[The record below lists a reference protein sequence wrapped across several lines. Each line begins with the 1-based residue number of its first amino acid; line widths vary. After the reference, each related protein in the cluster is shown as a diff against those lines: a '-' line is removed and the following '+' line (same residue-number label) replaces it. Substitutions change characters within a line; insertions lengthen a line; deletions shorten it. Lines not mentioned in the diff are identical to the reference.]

1 MQHIV
6 QEVVETLKNFISHGE
21 QSVMLIEAATDEAPL
36 LLKCFDIVEQ
46 DELVPDIF
54 LMHGDEFQDTRR
66 FVETVIERQREQIEG
81 VNEELEKRGE
91 EKIAEIPPVLFERNA
106 PSVERL
112 AALFRHLRLI
122 VQPERQIIWVFYP
135 LADIEREDF
144 YMNLFEPMARK
155 IIAGDFGN
163 SKLIIRDT
171 PSNNLKQNLN
181 CDEKE
186 VLEIFCYRPEL
197 DFPSVIKKIEERAK
211 DPNAP
216 PEEKMQS
223 LLLTAG
229 MDVAEKRYDD
239 ALVKNEQALVFYRQK
254 KLKQNESVVQSNMGD
269 IFYVQGKYPEAQENY
284 EKAIMIS
291 VEEKSQ
297 PMVLY
302 QSINLGNALFM
313 QEKYDEA
320 FIYYDS
326 AEKLADVNKV
336 FTQRIQA
343 LQMMGDTRRKQK
355 ELEEAIEIYNKAAD
369 LCRENKFALGLKG
382 VLERLCE
389 VYAEQRDKEKYDE
402 CKAELEAS
410 RAELTKSAPQLAE
423 SV

>member
-6 QEVVETLKNFISHGE
+6 QETVETLKNFIDHGE
-21 QSVMLIEAATDEAPL
+21 QSVMLIEAVTDEAPL
-36 LLKCFDIVEQ
+36 LLKCFDIVER
-46 DELVPDIF
+46 DELSNDIF
-54 LMHGDEFQDTRR
+54 LMHGDEFQDTRL
-66 FVETVIERQREQIEG
+66 FVETIIERQREQIEG
-81 VNEELEKRGE
+81 VNEELEKRGD
-91 EKIAEIPPVLFERNA
+91 EKIEEIPPVLFERNA

-112 AALFRHLRLI
+112 TALFQHIRHI
-122 VQPERQIIWVFYP
+122 VQPERAIIWVFFP
-135 LADIEREDF
+135 LADIERQDF
-144 YMNLFEPMARK
+144 YANLFTPVAQK
-155 IIAGDFGN
+155 IISGELGN
-163 SKLIIRDT
+163 TKLIIRDT
-171 PSNNLKQNLN
+171 PLNNLKENLN
-181 CDEKE
+181 CDEQNPD
-186 VLEIFCYRPEL
+186 VFCYRPEL
-197 DFPSVIKKIEERAK
+197 DFASVIKKIEDRAK

-216 PEEKMQS
+216 AEEKMQS

-239 ALVKNEQALVFYRQK
+239 ALSKNEQALVFYRQK

-269 IFYVQGKYPEAQENY
+269 IYYVQGKYPEAQENY

-326 AEKLADVNKV
+326 AEKLADVNQV
-336 FTQRIQA
+336 FIQRIQA
-343 LQMMGDTRRKQK
+343 LERMGDTRRKQK
-355 ELEEAIEIYNKAAD
+355 ELDEAVEIYNKAAD
-369 LCRENKFALGLKG
+369 LCRENKYAFGLKS

-389 VYAEQRDKEKYDE
+389 VYAEQREQEKYDE

-410 RAELTKSAPQLAE
+410 KAELNKVAPQLAE
-423 SV
+423 SA

>member
-6 QEVVETLKNFISHGE
+6 QEVVETIKDFVGHGE
-21 QSVMLIEAATDEAPL
+21 QSVMLIEAVTDEAPL

-46 DELVPDIF
+46 DELIPDIF

-81 VNEELEKRGE
+81 VNEALEKRGDE
-91 EKIAEIPPVLFERNA
+91 QIAEIPPVLFERNA

-112 AALFRHLRLI
+112 IALFQHMRLI
-122 VQPERQIIWVFYP
+122 VEPERQIIWIFFP
-135 LADIEREDF
+135 LADIERQDF
-144 YMNLFEPMARK
+144 YANLFTPLAQK
-155 IIAGDFGN
+155 IISGELGGT
-163 SKLIIRDT
+163 KLIVRDT
-171 PSNNLKQNLN
+171 PLNNLKENLN
-181 CDEKE
+181 CDEKNLE
-186 VLEIFCYRPEL
+186 VFCYRPQL
-197 DFPSVIKKIEERAK
+197 DFASIVQKIENRAK

-216 PEEKMQS
+216 MEEKMQS

-239 ALVKNEQALVFYRQK
+239 ALSKNEQALAFYRQK
-254 KLKQNESVVQSNMGD
+254 KLKQNESVVQCSIGD
-269 IFYVQGKYPEAQENY
+269 IYYVQAKYPEAQANY

-320 FIYYDS
+320 FTYYDS
-326 AEKLADVNKV
+326 AEKLADANKV
-336 FTQRIQA
+336 FMQRVQA
-343 LQMMGDTRRKQK
+343 LELMGDTRRKQK
-355 ELEEAIEIYNKAAD
+355 QLDEAVKIYNKAAD
-369 LCRENKFALGLKG
+369 LCRENKFALGLKN

-389 VYAEQRDKEKYDE
+389 VYAEQREQEKYDE
-402 CKAELEAS
+402 CKAELEATK
-410 RAELTKSAPQLAE
+410 AELNRVAPQIAE

>member
-6 QEVVETLKNFISHGE
+6 QETVETLKDFVIHGE
-21 QSVMLIEAATDEAPL
+21 QSVMLIEAQTDEAPL

-46 DELVPDIF
+46 DELSPDIF

-66 FVETVIERQREQIEG
+66 FVETVIERQRGQIEG

-91 EKIAEIPPVLFERNA
+91 EKIAEIPSVLFERNA
-106 PSVERL
+106 PSVERML
-112 AALFRHLRLI
+112 ALFRHMRLI
-122 VQPERQIIWVFYP
+122 VQPERQIVWVFFA
-135 LADIEREDF
+135 LADIERQDF
-144 YMNLFEPMARK
+144 YSDLFTPVAQK
-155 IIAGDFGN
+155 IISGEFGN
-163 SKLIIRDT
+163 SKLIVRDT
-171 PSNNLKQNLN
+171 PLNNLKQNLN
-181 CDEKE
+181 CDEQNRD
-186 VLEIFCYRPEL
+186 VFCFRPEL
-197 DFPSVIKKIEERAK
+197 DFQSVVKKIEQRAK

-216 PEEKMQS
+216 AEEKMQS

-229 MDVAEKRYDD
+229 MDVAEKRYDE
-239 ALVKNEQALVFYRQK
+239 ALAKNEQALAFYRQK

-269 IFYVQGKYPEAQENY
+269 IYYVQGKYPEAQENY

-326 AEKLADVNKV
+326 AEKLADVNQV

-355 ELEEAIEIYNKAAD
+355 QSDEAIEIYNKAAD
-369 LCRENKFALGLKG
+369 LCRANKFALGLKG

-389 VYAEQRDKEKYDE
+389 VYAEQRDQEKYDE

-410 RAELTKSAPQLAE
+410 KAELTKVAPQIAE
-423 SV
+423 NV

>member
-6 QEVVETLKNFISHGE
+6 QETVEILKNFVEHGG

-36 LLKCFDIVEQ
+36 LLKCLDIVEQ
-46 DELVPDIF
+46 DELSPDIF
-54 LMHGDEFQDTRR
+54 LMHGDAFEDTRI

-81 VNEELEKRGE
+81 VNEELEKRGD
-91 EKIAEIPPVLFERNA
+91 EKIAEIPSVLFERNA
-106 PSVERL
+106 PSVERFT
-112 AALFRHLRLI
+112 ALFQHIRQI
-122 VQPERQIIWVFYP
+122 VQPERQVIWVFFP
-135 LADIEREDF
+135 LADIERADF
-144 YMNLFEPMARK
+144 YTNLFEPIARK
-155 IIAGDFGN
+155 IVSGDFGN
-163 SKLIIRDT
+163 TKLIVRDT
-171 PSNNLKQNLN
+171 PLNNLKQNLE
-181 CDEKE
+181 CGEDTP
-186 VLEIFCYRPEL
+186 EIFCYRPEL
-197 DFPSVIKKIEERAK
+197 DFPSVVKKIEERAK

-216 PEEKMQS
+216 VEERMQS

-239 ALVKNEQALVFYRQK
+239 ALSKNEQALAFYRK
-254 KLKQNESVVQSNMGD
+254 KNLKQNESVVQSNIGD
-269 IFYVQGKYPEAQENY
+269 IYYVQGKYPEAQENY
-284 EKAIMIS
+284 EKAILIS

-336 FTQRIQA
+336 FVQRIQA
-343 LQMMGDTRRKQK
+343 LERMGDTRRAQK
-355 ELEEAIEIYNKAAD
+355 NLDEAIEIYNKAAD
-369 LCRENKFALGLKG
+369 LCRENKYALGLKS

-389 VYAEQRDKEKYDE
+389 VYAEQREQEKYDE

-410 RAELTKSAPQLAE
+410 KAELSKAAPQLAE
-423 SV
+423 SA

>member
-1 MQHIV
+1 MQHII
-6 QEVVETLKNFISHGE
+6 QEVVEILKNFVGHGG

-46 DELVPDIF
+46 DELSPDIF

-66 FVETVIERQREQIEG
+66 FVETIIERQREQIEG
-81 VNEELEKRGE
+81 VNEELKKRGD
-91 EKIAEIPPVLFERNA
+91 EKITEIPPVLFERNA

-122 VQPERQIIWVFYP
+122 VQPERQIIWVFFP
-135 LADIEREDF
+135 LADIERKEF
-144 YMNLFEPMARK
+144 YTDLFTPITQK
-155 IIAGDFGN
+155 IITGEFGN
-163 SKLIIRDT
+163 TKLIIRDT
-171 PSNNLKQNLN
+171 GENNLKINLN
-181 CDEKE
+181 CDEQNPD
-186 VLEIFCYRPEL
+186 VFCYRPEL
-197 DFPSVIKKIEERAK
+197 DFQSVIKKIEERAK

-216 PEEKMQS
+216 MEEKMQS

-239 ALVKNEQALVFYRQK
+239 ALSKNEQALAFYRQK
-254 KLKQNESVVQSNMGD
+254 KLKQNESVVRSNMGD
-269 IFYVQGKYPEAQENY
+269 IYYVQGKYAEAQENY
-284 EKAIMIS
+284 EKAILIS

-302 QSINLGNALFM
+302 QSINLGNSLFM

-336 FTQRIQA
+336 FMQRIQA
-343 LQMMGDTRRKQK
+343 LERMGETRFKQK
-355 ELEEAIEIYNKAAD
+355 QLDEAVGIYNKAAE
-369 LCRENKFALGLKG
+369 LCRENKFALGLKN
-382 VLERLCE
+382 VLEGLCK
-389 VYAEQRDKEKYDE
+389 VYAEQRDQEKYDE

-410 RAELTKSAPQLAE
+410 KAELKEAAPQIAE
-423 SV
+423 NI